1 MHLCATIVIII
12 CTIYVWYMAVVS
24 IRAGGA
30 IEPTSRGL
38 FAMVLELMNCGSLAE
53 HLSEMGTY
61 LLLHTL
67 SYKHTQTDR
76 RTVSIFTQGNHVRK
90 KE

>member
-1 MHLCATIVIII
+1 
-12 CTIYVWYMAVVS
+12 MAVS
-24 IRAGGA
+24 ICAGGA
-30 IEPTSRGL
+30 IEPSSRGL

-61 LLLHTL
+61 RQTHTL
-67 SYKHTQTDR
+67 
-76 RTVSIFTQGNHVRK
+76 SIFTQGTHVRK

>member
-1 MHLCATIVIII
+1 MHLCVMIII
-12 CTIYVWYMAVVS
+12 IRILYVWYMAVS
-24 IRAGGA
+24 ICAGGA
-30 IEPTSRGL
+30 IEPSSRGL

-67 SYKHTQTDR
+67 
-76 RTVSIFTQGNHVRK
+76 
-90 KE
+90 